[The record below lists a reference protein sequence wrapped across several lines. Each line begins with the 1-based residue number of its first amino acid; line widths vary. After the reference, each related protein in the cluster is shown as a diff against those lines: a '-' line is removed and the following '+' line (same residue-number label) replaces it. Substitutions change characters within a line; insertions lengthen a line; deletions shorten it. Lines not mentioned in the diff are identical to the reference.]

1 MKKLLQNIIGF
12 LLFIIA
18 VVLIIP
24 LTLVNMIFVYKKY
37 KSIDG
42 YFRNT
47 ALNLDIWG
55 NREFRAF
62 WNGAMRKENGY
73 QFGAVGETIS
83 SALGKNQRDKTLTN
97 CGKILVAILDFFDEN
112 HCENS
117 IKEI

>member
-1 MKKLLQNIIGF
+1 MKLINNLIGLL
-12 LLFIIA
+12 LLIVA
-18 VVLIIP
+18 VVLILP

-47 ALNLDIWG
+47 ALNIDIWA

-73 QFGAVGETIS
+73 QFGVVGETIS
-83 SALGKNQRDKTLTN
+83 SALGKNQRDKSLTN